1 MTARSH
7 DATGVSL
14 WQRCPR
20 RFWFERVREARPAH
34 GLCSFSAPLGIAA
47 HAGLALALGDPAA
60 DAERVRARMLDT
72 LQAEIVRSTP
82 AGQEDLLG
90 AFARLDR
97 EHLELVLRV
106 RNDERVR
113 KVEWTALER
122 AVEWRDARGRR
133 FAARVNAIGRV
144 KEPIPGFGRQGER
157 VVDLTPGTWIVVDW
171 RFGRRT
177 NVSPTNLALNLQLA
191 FWLRALEQ
199 ERGER
204 FRAFVAAA
212 RDLVPPVI
220 VKDEAGKTVPRQL
233 EELNPEYLAALAG
246 ERPVDQDLVTEAEA
260 SRRRFARDGRPI
272 PKRLRRQNP
281 AWEALAS
288 RPRGPLFHEAE
299 IAWPV
304 VRPAIGRAVLEI
316 EAAALSGRED
326 AYPARGPETFAC
338 GTCPFR
344 DRCLAGTASPAPAF
358 ERSA

>member
-1 MTARSH
+1 MTPSH

-20 RFWFERVREARPAH
+20 RFWFERVRGERPAH
-34 GLCSFSAPLGIAA
+34 GLSSFSAPLGIAA
-47 HAGLALALGDPAA
+47 HAGMALALGEPAA
-60 DAERVRARMLDT
+60 DAERIRARMFDT
-72 LQAEIVRSTP
+72 LTAEIARTAPTS
-82 AGQEDLLG
+82 QDDLEG

-97 EHLELVLRV
+97 EHLDLVLRL

-113 KVEWTALER
+113 KVEWTALEH
-122 AVEWRDARGRR
+122 AVEWRDARGRC

-144 KEPIPGFGRQGER
+144 TEPIAGFGRRGDR
-157 VVDLTPGTWIVVDW
+157 SIDLAPGTWIVVDW

-177 NVSPTNLALNLQLA
+177 NVMPTELALNLQLA

-199 ERGER
+199 ERGQR
-204 FRAFVAAA
+204 FRAFVALA

-220 VKDEAGKTVPRQL
+220 VRDEAGKTVPRQL
-233 EELNPEYLAALAG
+233 EELNPEYVLALAAG
-246 ERPVDQDLVTEAEA
+246 RPIDAELEAEA
-260 SRRRFARDGRPI
+260 EGSRRRFVRDGRPI
-272 PKRLRRQNP
+272 PKRLRRGNP

-338 GTCPFR
+338 GSCPFR
-344 DRCLAGTASPAPAF
+344 DRCLARAAAHAPGLG
-358 ERSA
+358 RSA